1 MARGLHANGVL
12 FSFLSLLLLL
22 LLVFVSIEISEAKKR
37 VSIPDELDDVVD
49 DEEDED
55 WKQWGLPKT
64 TQDEAPKPPVDF
76 SKMSLEEMQAEITR
90 SQTGPFFGFVKLR
103 PGVSRSR
110 EDVPLIAMKWS
121 KILRTGSI
129 EAKFMAV
136 DRNTIMFNMEK
147 GQDTE
152 ELKDFILSQ
161 PEAYEIKIGEQL
173 HRRPGDP
180 PLDEVIASLNR
191 EKSFNGMPDSK
202 DEF

>member
-1 MARGLHANGVL
+1 MASELRANGAL

-22 LLVFVSIEISEAKKR
+22 LLFVSIEVSEAKRR

-55 WKQWGLPKT
+55 WKQWGQPKT
-64 TQDEAPKPPVDF
+64 TKDEASEPPVDF
-76 SKMSLEEMQAEITR
+76 SKMSLEEMQAEISR
-90 SQTGPFFGFVKLR
+90 SQTGPSFGFVKLR
-103 PGVSRSR
+103 LGVTRSR

-129 EAKFMAV
+129 EGKFMAV
-136 DRNTIMFNMEK
+136 DKNTIMFSMEK
-147 GQDTE
+147 GQDTK

-161 PEAYEIKIGEQL
+161 PEAYEIKIGDQL

-180 PLDEVIASLNR
+180 PLDEIIGSLNR
-191 EKSFNGMPDSK
+191 EKSNNGMHDSIK